1 LEILQIAV
9 CKALSALYVSNI
21 GSNIWV
27 VLVAKVA
34 GLIRKKSAYFFV
46 RRIPEGV
53 RPLFGGKQQ
62 ITRSL
67 NTTDFRVAS
76 DRARRAAAETDKA
89 FEDARL
95 GKAPSP
101 QTRGAVTREQL
112 YDAARLHLY
121 NLERRQTEWGDTG
134 PEAAKEIILAD
145 LANIGSP
152 HEEVWGSAVQP
163 LADKLLEELGLELVR
178 GDRLWFEFASLI
190 RRAEQEHLE
199 RELSRLN
206 GIAGAKAVDALF
218 ADTFAHNPQPKLS
231 LPSWQS
237 LGQVIT
243 RFENDPT
250 RGHLTE
256 SAGKKYILPFAVLR
270 EVIGD
275 DKPIGDI
282 TRADCASCHELL
294 AALPRSY
301 NKLAEFRD
309 KPLREVAELA
319 KSKGSTLL
327 SQGTVQVYAHHLSA
341 FFNYAAQKG
350 IIDHNPASRLM
361 AGQVKDASSRLPF
374 NSDEL
379 KKLFAE
385 LPSWSGHRRGRY
397 WVPLLGL
404 LSGMRLGEIVWL
416 HVDDIQTVD
425 GVDAI
430 VLRRTDDRSL
440 KTRGA
445 ARVVPIHSELK
456 KLGFME
462 FVKERRRAGGRLLPD
477 LEGDNQTHCVD
488 LFQKRFSY
496 LLRQKVA
503 VRKGVS
509 FHSFRH
515 GFRDGLRNAGSPIDV
530 TRALGGWARSGGIEE
545 RYGQGARPAVLSQWM
560 DKVAYPDLNLS
571 HLRLAKEDG
580 DAA

>member
-1 LEILQIAV
+1 M
-9 CKALSALYVSNI
+9 YHSNI
-21 GSNIWV
+21 GSNIGAIV
-27 VLVAKVA
+27 VTKVA
-34 GLIRKKSAYFFV
+34 GLIRKKSAYFYV
-46 RRIPEGV
+46 RRIPESV
-53 RPLFGGKQQ
+53 RSFFDGKQQ

-67 NTTDFRVAS
+67 NTSDYRVAS
-76 DRARRAAAETDKA
+76 DRARRVAAETDKA

-95 GKAPSP
+95 GKAPMSP
-101 QTRGAVTREQL
+101 SRRGVTREQL
-112 YDAARLHLY
+112 YQAARLHLY
-121 NLERRQTEWGDTG
+121 KLERRNMDWGDSD
-134 PEAAKEIILAD
+134 PDKAKESIETD

-152 HEEVWGSAVQP
+152 NEQVWGSAIQP
-163 LADKLLEELGLELVR
+163 IAERVLGELGLVLER
-178 GDRLWFEFASLI
+178 GDRLWFEFAGLI
-190 RRAEQEHLE
+190 RRAEHEHLE
-199 RELSRLN
+199 RELARLE
-206 GIAGAKAVDALF
+206 GRAGAGAVDALF
-218 ADTFAHNPQPKLS
+218 SETFAHKPPPKIS
-231 LPSWQS
+231 LPSGAT
-237 LGQVIT
+237 LGQIID
-243 RFENDPT
+243 RFETDPT

-256 SAGKKYILPFAVLR
+256 SAGKKYILPFVVMR

-275 DKPIGDI
+275 DRPIADI

-301 NKLAEFRD
+301 NKLKEFRD
-309 KPLREVAELA
+309 KTLREMAELA
-319 KSKGSTLL
+319 KAKGSVLL

-341 FFNYAAQKG
+341 FFNYAVQKG
-350 IIDHNPASRLM
+350 VIENNPASRLM
-361 AGQVKDASSRLPF
+361 AGQPKGTTSRLPF

-385 LPSWSGHRRGRY
+385 LPAWAGHRQGRY

-425 GVDAI
+425 GVDVI
-430 VLRRTDDRSL
+430 GLRRTDDRSL

-445 ARVVPIHSELK
+445 ARIVPIHAELK

-462 FVKERRRAGGRLLPD
+462 FVEGRKKTGGRLFSD
-477 LEGDNQTHCVD
+477 LEGDNQSHCVD

-496 LLRQKVA
+496 VLRKKIE

-515 GFRDGLRNAGSPIDV
+515 GFRDALRNAGSPIDV

-545 RYGQGARPAVLSQWM
+545 RYGQGTRPAILAQWM
-560 DKVAYPDLNLS
+560 DKVKYKDLDLS
-571 HLRLAKEDG
+571 HLYVAKVDQRN
-580 DAA
+580 AACF

>member
-1 LEILQIAV
+1 M
-9 CKALSALYVSNI
+9 
-21 GSNIWV
+21 
-27 VLVAKVA
+27 AKVA
-34 GLIRKKSAYFFV
+34 GLVRKKSAYFYV
-46 RRIPEGV
+46 RRIPESV

-62 ITRSL
+62 ITQSL

-101 QTRGAVTREQL
+101 AARSGVTREQL
-112 YDAARLHLY
+112 YDVARLHLY
-121 NLERRQTEWGDTG
+121 NLERRTTDWAETG
-134 PEAAKEIILAD
+134 PEAAKDIICED

-152 HEEVWGSAVQP
+152 HEEVWASAIQP
-163 LADKLLEELGLELVR
+163 KTDGLQKEFGLELER
-178 GDRLWFEFASLI
+178 GDRMWFDFAALI
-190 RRAEQEHLE
+190 RRAEVEHLE
-199 RELSRLN
+199 RELNRLN
-206 GIAGAKAVDALF
+206 GIAGAKAVDPLF
-218 ADTFAHNPQPKLS
+218 DGTFAHNPQPKLS
-231 LPSWQS
+231 LPSGQS
-237 LGQVIT
+237 LGKVIT

-282 TRADCASCHELL
+282 TRADCASCHELI

-309 KPLREVAELA
+309 RPLREVAELA
-319 KSKGSTLL
+319 KTKSSARLA
-327 SQGTVQVYAHHLSA
+327 QGTVQVYAHHLSA
-341 FFNYAAQKG
+341 FFNYAVQKG
-350 IIDHNPASRLM
+350 IIEHNPASRLM
-361 AGQVKDASSRLPF
+361 AGQVKEATSRLPF

-379 KKLFAE
+379 KRLFTE
-385 LPSWSGHRRGRY
+385 LPTWVGHRRGRY

-416 HVDDIQTVD
+416 HVDDVQTAD
-425 GVDAI
+425 GIGAI
-430 VLRRTDDRSL
+430 VLRRTEDRSL

-445 ARVVPIHSELK
+445 ARVVPIHAELK

-462 FVKERRRAGGRLLPD
+462 FVAQRRTAGGRLFPD

-496 LLRQKVA
+496 LLRQKIG

-515 GFRDGLRNAGSPIDV
+515 GFRDALRNAGSPIDV

-545 RYGQGARPAVLSQWM
+545 RYGQGVRPAVLSQWM
-560 DKVAYPDLNLS
+560 DKIAYADLDLS
-571 HLRLAKEDG
+571 HLHVVKT
-580 DAA
+580 AAGAA